1 MICVYTNLYEYDVK
15 SCFYNILKKIN
26 YNGIDKLENY
36 EKLKRNIAIGI
47 MQKNNP
53 RLGKYLNRVSKNLI
67 DCYIKENNLKNENI
81 ILRNKD
87 GIITDTL
94 LNNINIGIE
103 LSYRGFIL
111 KAIRGKDGN
120 FLLYYDDYTVRIMGM
135 KPFVNDIFLKKFIN
149 IPEDNK
155 KQYLNKLNDLRY
167 EILKEC
173 DDKDCYTMVGK
184 NDTIIIP
191 TKDNTFINLNK
202 SFYEKVS
209 LNTIDRNFVWNVIMN
224 FVSS

>member
-1 MICVYTNLYEYDVK
+1 MIGVYTNLYEYDVK

-26 YNGIDKLENY
+26 YDGIDKLENY